1 MVRIRIR
8 QILALG
14 LLFPVAL
21 MAAGK
26 QGAAVDAIFRD
37 YTGEAPGASVL
48 VIRDGKVVLKRA
60 YGLANLEEKRKAT
73 PKTNYRLASV
83 TKQFTATAILIL
95 AEQGKLSLDDPLT
108 EFFPDFPTYGAQI
121 TVRHLLNHT
130 SGLPDYEDHLPP
142 SSEPVLDADVLEILK
157 RQEGGYFPPG
167 SAFRYSNSGY
177 ALLALVV
184 ERVSGVSFA
193 EFLRGNIF
201 APLGMRHTH
210 MNLRTAPA
218 DSRRAYGYSRRS
230 NGWERTD
237 QSRTSYV
244 LGDGGIYS
252 SVEDLARW
260 EAELASPR
268 LVRPETRRQS
278 MNATTPARPLGEDR
292 DATQA
297 DGELGYGYG
306 WFVGTWRGEPVVWHG
321 GSTRGFRTHIFRVP
335 GRRLT
340 VILLTNRNEGDVA
353 ALARRLAD
361 AYISSS
367 P

>member
-1 MVRIRIR
+1 MARIRIR
-8 QILALG
+8 LILVVG
-14 LLFPVAL
+14 LLFPVTL
-21 MAAGK
+21 MAGGE

-37 YTGEAPGASVL
+37 YTGDVPGASVI
-48 VIRDGKVVLKRA
+48 VIRDGRVVLKKA

-95 AEQGKLSLDDPLT
+95 AEQDKLLLDDPLSK
-108 EFFPDFPTYGAQI
+108 FFPDFPAYGAEI
-121 TVRHLLNHT
+121 PVRHLLNHT

-142 SSEPVLDADVLEILK
+142 GPEPVLDADVLEILK
-157 RQEGGYFPPG
+157 RQEGAYFPPG

-177 ALLALVV
+177 ALLALIV
-184 ERVSGVSFA
+184 ERVSGMPFA
-193 EFLRGNIF
+193 EFLRSHIF
-201 APLGMRHTH
+201 APLGMRNTH
-210 MNLRTAPA
+210 LNLRSAPP
-218 DSRRAYGYSRRS
+218 DSRRAYGYSRRAD
-230 NGWERTD
+230 GWERTD

-260 EAELASPR
+260 EVELAAPR
-268 LVRPETRRQS
+268 LVRPEARQQS
-278 MNATTPARPLGEDR
+278 MSATTKARPLGEDR

-297 DGELGYGYG
+297 DGELSYGYG

-321 GSTRGFRTHIFRVP
+321 GSTRGFRTHILRIP

-353 ALARRLAD
+353 ALARQVAVLCWD
-361 AYISSS
+361 
-367 P
+367 